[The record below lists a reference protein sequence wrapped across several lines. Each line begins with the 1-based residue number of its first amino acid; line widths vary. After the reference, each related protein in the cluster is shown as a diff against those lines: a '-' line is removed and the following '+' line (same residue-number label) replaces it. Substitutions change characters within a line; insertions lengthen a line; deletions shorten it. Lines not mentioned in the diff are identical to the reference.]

1 MKAMILA
8 AGRGERMRP
17 LTDKM
22 PKPLIMVA
30 DKPMIVHHIQNLARS
45 GFTDIVINVSYLA
58 EQIQN
63 YLGDG
68 SKFQVKIQYSYEPTA
83 LETGG
88 GIKNA
93 LPLLGKD
100 PFLIINSDV
109 WTDYPLHQLPKTL
122 SDLAHLILV
131 KNPGFKTTGDFGFE
145 DGFLAL
151 TEKPAYTY
159 SGIGVLHPALFNKL
173 SLQSFRLA
181 DLLIPAIKEK
191 KISGELYQGV
201 WIDVGTP
208 DRLNHLIKSLN

>member
-17 LTDKM
+17 LTDSI
-22 PKPLIMVA
+22 PKPLITVA
-30 DKPMIVHHIQNLARS
+30 DKPLIVHHILNLAHE

-68 SKFQVKIQYSYEPTA
+68 SQYQVSIQYSYEPIA

-109 WTDYPLHQLPKTL
+109 WTNYPLHKLPKKINH
-122 SDLAHLILV
+122 LAHLILV
-131 KNPGFKTTGDFGFE
+131 NNPGFNTHGDFGF
-145 DGFLAL
+145 DNGFLSMI
-151 TEKPAYTY
+151 EKPAYTY
-159 SGIGVLHPALFNKL
+159 SGIGVLHPELFNAT
-173 SLQSFRLA
+173 QQESFRLA
-181 DLLIPAIKEK
+181 DLLIPAIKQQ
-191 KISGELYQGV
+191 KISGELYQGT

-208 DRLNHLIKSLN
+208 DRLSALLKTFE